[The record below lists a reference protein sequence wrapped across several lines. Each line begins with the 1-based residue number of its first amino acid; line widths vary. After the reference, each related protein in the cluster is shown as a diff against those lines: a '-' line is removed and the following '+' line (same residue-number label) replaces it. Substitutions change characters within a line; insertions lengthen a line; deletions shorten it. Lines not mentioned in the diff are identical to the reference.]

1 MNCKFIRNIFFLIPT
16 ASFLLLTSC
25 VHDFHPKNQGTIKGN
40 VVVSGILFHDSIP
53 KIFINRSRQFDA
65 PNSQSWIGDAEVRIH
80 SKPIGAGDD
89 MLKSQL
95 LVFRDSFYIG
105 SSKLDAG
112 MEYFLDVETK
122 EGSKIT
128 ANTMIP
134 YPQKILSTRL
144 IFPAG
149 TTQTPT
155 YSGPF
160 SRINLNFNMTE
171 KNGFFETFIYNKN
184 TFHPVDPERPFQ
196 ILQTFNRD
204 EIILKEALPDIYLYA
219 FVFSANNSASDN
231 INLQFD
237 FIGLTANPFFT
248 EFYMVLQTCSEEYYH
263 YKKSLY
269 THLDAQQF
277 PEGFSTDDLYF
288 PNIFRQ
294 INPVYSNIN
303 GGGGIFAGLG
313 IDVLVTVCN
322 LNGYTCE

>member
-1 MNCKFIRNIFFLIPT
+1 MDCKFIRIIFYLFLTI
-16 ASFLLLTSC
+16 SFLLLFSC
-25 VHDFHPKNQGTIKGN
+25 VNDFKPKNQGTAEGN
-40 VVVSGILFHDSIP
+40 VVVNGILFQDSIP

-65 PNSQSWIGDAEVRIH
+65 PNSQSWIEDAEVRIH
-80 SKPIGAGDD
+80 SKPIGSGDD
-89 MLKSQL
+89 MLKSQF
-95 LVFRDSFYIG
+95 LVFKDSFYVG
-105 SSKLDAG
+105 NTKLDAG
-112 MEYFLDVETK
+112 MEYFLDIETG

-128 ANTMIP
+128 AKTMIP
-134 YPQKILSTRL
+134 HPQKIQSTRL

-160 SRINLNFNMTE
+160 SRINLNFNMTD

-184 TFHPVDPERPFQ
+184 TFHPDDPERPFQ

-248 EFYMVLQTCSEEYYH
+248 EFYMVLQTCSEEYYL

-269 THLDAQQF
+269 THLDAQHF

-294 INPVYSNIN
+294 INPVYSNIK
-303 GGGGIFAGLG
+303 GGRGIFAGLG
-313 IDVLVTVCN
+313 IDIAETVCN
-322 LNGYTCE
+322 LIGNTCG